1 VKQMSR
7 QKFVP
12 YLVSLKNQLNL
23 KDWEAKISDEHP
35 YTDNALAQVDMP
47 FGRKLFIIRLSDAFL
62 VSTRE
67 EQRRTLVHELIHVH
81 FSPAHDLAM
90 DQLEKELKSPFQRMV
105 EYGVDGLADAIA
117 PFFKLPPK

>member
-67 EQRRTLVHELIHVH
+67 EQRRTLSSRANTRSL
-81 FSPAHDLAM
+81 
-90 DQLEKELKSPFQRMV
+90 
-105 EYGVDGLADAIA
+105 
-117 PFFKLPPK
+117 LPGS